1 MSIRS
6 ETMQSKLD
14 VPLHGHSL
22 NIVKRSGPALSDIL
36 NSKFG
41 CVATFDGVDFE
52 KHQSIASP
60 TVVPEKRFAATLP
73 NGVEVDVWKADLTSF
88 PVDAVVNAA
97 NSSLHHGGGL
107 AQALSEA
114 GGPTIQK
121 DSYDY
126 ISKHGDLKTG
136 ETFVS
141 APGSLP
147 CKKII
152 HAVGPHLMYNPTM
165 SDVTQAEPLLKTT
178 ICSIL
183 DKVEEH
189 GFMTVAIPAISSGLF
204 NYPLPDCANTIVSTV
219 KRYYEKS
226 SRQTHRPPKILLVN
240 HDEPTVREMERA
252 CRQIFG
258 KQHQPMLYSQ
268 ATASRTRSAAKTS
281 TPTVQIGNVV
291 LKVKR
296 ENIEEQRTDVIV
308 NTASPHRDLSQGQI
322 SKVLLQK
329 AGHKMQDELRFAK
342 MMGHAIPTKSYGL
355 RCREVYH
362 TFCIDKDL
370 PKANKILFKSVLE
383 CLQRAEQS
391 QHQSIAF
398 PAIGTGALR
407 FTKEESAS
415 IMLKAVITF
424 AQTCRKKMEVYF
436 VIFPSDYDTF
446 QAFEEQIGF
455 LQQNLSPASHHSPTP
470 AAAASPHR
478 DDLPTSKTPSPQI
491 SLTGL
496 SDESTREAEKWLT
509 HLLVNSGTVE
519 IYNNFIQHLSE
530 TEYRQLARLKKKG
543 VLIEEFL
550 ANGHACITIIGNSED
565 VAVAALQVEAM
576 LCTVQKKFVSE
587 EESELQTLT
596 AGKVFFERETVKR
609 ESKEFADKVTAF
621 KNVGLRITKVDKVE
635 NSALKLLFELKKKQL
650 DCRTSQRMLQRIPAQ
665 FCEMVSHIGFHAEYA
680 PPEDP
685 AYGEGIYFTDKV
697 KRAMTMWKARN
708 EEYLYF
714 VEADVLKGN
723 STTGRRDLIVPPT
736 VGTDPSIL
744 YDSVTGGSDVSV
756 IFSGYQALPRYII
769 ICKRV

>member
-1 MSIRS
+1 
-6 ETMQSKLD
+6 MQSKLD

-41 CVATFDGVDFE
+41 CV
-52 KHQSIASP
+52 SIASP

-268 ATASRTRSAAKTS
+268 ATASRTRSS
-281 TPTVQIGNVV
+281 LFFFVPPQ
-291 LKVKR
+291 
-296 ENIEEQRTDVIV
+296 TDVIV

-370 PKANKILFKSVLE
+370 PKANKVQYTVLK
-383 CLQRAEQS
+383 AEQS

-446 QAFEEQIGF
+446 QVVFQKF
-455 LQQNLSPASHHSPTP
+455 SHDFTK
-470 AAAASPHR
+470 AVI
-478 DDLPTSKTPSPQI
+478 KTPSPQI

-621 KNVGLRITKVDKVE
+621 KNVGLRITKV
-635 NSALKLLFELKKKQL
+635 Q
-650 DCRTSQRMLQRIPAQ
+650 
-665 FCEMVSHIGFHAEYA
+665 Y
-680 PPEDP
+680 
-685 AYGEGIYFTDKV
+685 GIYFTDKV

-769 ICKRV
+769 ICKRVHLNITSITLTGHDYPWRIFTPLKTNRQH